1 MCENQTHKELQRAY
15 PNHIQLRDH
24 LLLLLAQ
31 VVIQKAFAILYFKS
45 LWFHFHLWVQD
56 HTKNVNRINKE
67 FFLEARLF

>member
-15 PNHIQLRDH
+15 PKHIQLRDH

-45 LWFHFHLWVQD
+45 L
-56 HTKNVNRINKE
+56 
-67 FFLEARLF
+67 

>member
-31 VVIQKAFAILYFKS
+31 VVIQMAFAILYFKS
-45 LWFHFHLWVQD
+45 L
-56 HTKNVNRINKE
+56 
-67 FFLEARLF
+67 